1 MELDK
6 ILTPRLI
13 VYPLSAET
21 KEEVISILVERL
33 YDEGLISNPEAAYQA
48 VIEREKLMTTGIG
61 KGVALP
67 HGKYR
72 ETMEVLVAAGV
83 SPEGIDF
90 DSIDAQPVH
99 IFILLLTPERFPS
112 KHLKLLSKL
121 SRMLNNANC
130 RAEILAAQ
138 SANEIAEIFYKYDSQ
153 V

>member
-72 ETMEVLVAAGV
+72 
-83 SPEGIDF
+83 
-90 DSIDAQPVH
+90 
-99 IFILLLTPERFPS
+99 
-112 KHLKLLSKL
+112 
-121 SRMLNNANC
+121 
-130 RAEILAAQ
+130 
-138 SANEIAEIFYKYDSQ
+138 
-153 V
+153 